1 MVVRQAKRRVAT
13 PTSSAVTCRRRALS
27 SIQCSKLAQHR
38 QIIADGP
45 PFGDPAV
52 GQPVGERGVSGGDAR
67 GHVKTHER
75 PAWPVEFARAELH
88 HHVPFGY
95 DDGADPAAR
104 VRRTARVAE
113 NSRVPSRPCR
123 RPAASAWLT
132 MSGVH
137 SDSSTVRSPPL
148 LPSSSKRATTAL
160 LCATSM
166 TGAIS
171 RRRRP
176 RHPLQRGRQPGTNGR
191 TAGTSAGSETAP
203 DAPGTSAVPARRGRP
218 RRCDS
223 RA

>member
-1 MVVRQAKRRVAT
+1 M

-52 GQPVGERGVSGGDAR
+52 GQPVGERGVSGGDAWGTSNPMNDPPGQCRSR
-67 GHVKTHER
+67 GPNCTTMSPSATTTELIQRPGCVAR
-75 PAWPVEFARAELH
+75 PAL
-88 HHVPFGY
+88 
-95 DDGADPAAR
+95 
-104 VRRTARVAE
+104 RR

-176 RHPLQRGRQPGTNGR
+176 RHPLERGRQPGTNGR

-203 DAPGTSAVPARRGRP
+203 DAPGTSAVPARRGRR